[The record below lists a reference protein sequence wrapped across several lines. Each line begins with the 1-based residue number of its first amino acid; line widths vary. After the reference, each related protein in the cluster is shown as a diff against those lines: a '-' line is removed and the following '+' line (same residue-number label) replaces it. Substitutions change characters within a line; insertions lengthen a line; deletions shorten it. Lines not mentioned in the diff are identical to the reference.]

1 MSAHMK
7 MRHIDRS
14 KKPQAPKSRNIAWRE
29 VFKREITT
37 YTERGLYLRGLRGR
51 EGMTQAQLAHRLGT
65 GVSQHH
71 ISEMEHG
78 KRNISPQMARRLAK
92 VLKTDYRMLL

>member
-1 MSAHMK
+1 
-7 MRHIDRS
+7 
-14 KKPQAPKSRNIAWRE
+14 
-29 VFKREITT
+29 
-37 YTERGLYLRGLRGR
+37 LRGLRSR
-51 EGMTQAQLAHRLGT
+51 EGLTQKQLAQKLGG

-78 KRNISPQMARRLAK
+78 KRGEHTQMARRLAK